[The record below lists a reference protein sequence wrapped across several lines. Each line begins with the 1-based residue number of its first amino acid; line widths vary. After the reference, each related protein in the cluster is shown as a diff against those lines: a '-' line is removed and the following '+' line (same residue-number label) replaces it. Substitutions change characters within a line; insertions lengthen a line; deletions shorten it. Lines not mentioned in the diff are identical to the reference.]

1 MRPTTPGWVYV
12 LESARPGVV
21 KIGRTAR
28 NAGARARE
36 IEGDG
41 AYAGFAPFREVLSR
55 PVSDCCAVEA
65 AAHRMLSHR
74 RVRAAGRS
82 RELFAVPADEA
93 RRVVE
98 AAAESLRGRYVLPH
112 RRPASKRRWHAA
124 TRAVL
129 RPGRGCPPGMAR
141 RVLGAALVLLALWHL
156 AGLLPP

>member
-1 MRPTTPGWVYV
+1 MKPTTAGWVYV

-41 AYAGFAPFREVLSR
+41 AYADFAPFREAWSR

-98 AAAESLRGRYVLPH
+98 AAADSLRGRYVLPH
-112 RRPASKRRWHAA
+112 QRPASKRRWHAVM
-124 TRAVL
+124 RAVP
-129 RPGRGCPPGMAR
+129 RPGQRCLPGMAR

>member
-1 MRPTTPGWVYV
+1 MKPTTPGWVYV
-12 LESARPGVV
+12 LESARPGVL

-41 AYAGFAPFREVLSR
+41 AYADFAPFREVWSR

-98 AAAESLRGRYVLPH
+98 AAADALRGRYVLPH
-112 RRPASKRRWHAA
+112 RRPASKRRWRAA
-124 TRAVL
+124 LRPVL
-129 RPGRGCPPGMAR
+129 RPGRRYPLGVTR
-141 RVLGAALVLLALWHL
+141 RVLGAMLVLLALWRL
-156 AGLLPP
+156 AELLPP